1 MGNGRPPTP
10 MQKVITTLE
19 FLSVCSLPVRDIFA
33 YWERRRGSRRMP
45 SPLEIDPS
53 DFPNHLPGI
62 VVVEVRHDP
71 QDFIYRSVGA
81 REVSARGAD
90 PTGKS
95 VNEYWYG
102 GSMEAVLSNYRYV
115 TSQGAFLYEFERF
128 VGPSGRLETD
138 ETLFMPLSLDDRTVT
153 EILTYSHYEDI
164 WRKQR
169 P

>member
-1 MGNGRPPTP
+1 MGNGRPPGS

-33 YWERRRGSRRMP
+33 YWERRRGNRRMP
-45 SPLEIDPS
+45 SPSEIDPS

-62 VVVEVRHDP
+62 VLVEVRRDP

-81 REVSARGAD
+81 REVSARGSD

-95 VNEYWYG
+95 VGEYWYG
-102 GSMEAVLSNYRYV
+102 GDREAVLSNYQYV
-115 TSQGAFLYEFERF
+115 TTQGAYLYEFERF
-128 VGPSGRLETD
+128 IARSGKYETD
-138 ETLFMPLSLDDRTVT
+138 ETLFLPLSPDDRTVT
-153 EILTYSHYEDI
+153 EILTYSHYEDT
-164 WRKQR
+164 WRKNR